1 MTPEPRYEGDYGD
14 HVEAAHRVLVDVGQ
28 VLQSFREAIVLV
40 GGWVPDLLLPDAE
53 PAHVGSIDVDLALDV
68 GKLSDGRYADL
79 LKLLLDTRRY
89 RPGEKDFQLVTDV
102 DLEDGE
108 APIRVEVEFLAP
120 ANVRLKKNRPKR
132 IEGFRVLR
140 FPACAAA
147 FVAPTEV
154 AVSGPMV
161 SGVPNTVRVRVASL
175 ADFIIMKC
183 HALEGRDK
191 PKDVYDI
198 CYCLDEYPGGIEALA
213 DNWRSRRNDV
223 LVEGAIRIL
232 SERFA
237 TVDYYGPQ
245 QLATFHASPNR
256 AESDMHARRAFEL
269 VQKVLGLLQS

>member
-1 MTPEPRYEGDYGD
+1 M
-14 HVEAAHRVLVDVGQ
+14 
-28 VLQSFREAIVLV
+28 VLV

-53 PAHVGSIDVDLALDV
+53 PAHVGSIDVDLALDAV
-68 GKLSDGRYADL
+68 KLGDGRYADL
-79 LKLLLDTRRY
+79 LNLLLDTQRY
-89 RPGEKDFQLVTDV
+89 RPGEKDFQLVTAV
-102 DLEDGE
+102 DLGDGDP
-108 APIRVEVEFLAP
+108 PIRVEVEFLAP
-120 ANVRLKKNRPKR
+120 ADVKLKKNRPKR
-132 IEGFRVLR
+132 IEGFRVLQSS
-140 FPACAAA
+140 ACAAA

-161 SGVPNTVRVRVASL
+161 SGVPNTVRIRVASL

-213 DNWRSRRNDV
+213 DNWRGRRGEA

-232 SERFA
+232 GEKFA
-237 TVDYYGPQ
+237 TVDYYGPR
-245 QLATFHASPNR
+245 QLATFHASPSK

-269 VQKVLGLLQS
+269 VQKLLGLLQP